1 MLPGTTVTE
10 MPAQILLFRHAEKPD
25 VATDLGLSP
34 RGQIRAAA
42 LAVYLPAV
50 FGRPSHL
57 VAAQQSKDS
66 NRPALTLKPLSDTL
80 GLPVDTRFEHAQFK
94 ELAHEL
100 LGDPRYQGARI
111 ALCWH
116 HGDIPDLARALNAP
130 DAPDHW
136 DPDVFDHIW
145 QIDYGLDNPRLTKVH
160 EKLLFGDSE

>member
-1 MLPGTTVTE
+1 
-10 MPAQILLFRHAEKPD
+10 MPAQVLLFRHAEKPE
-25 VATDLGLSP
+25 AAGDLGLSA
-34 RGQIRAAA
+34 RGQIRAVA

-66 NRPALTLKPLSDTL
+66 NRPALTLEPLSEAL
-80 GLPVDTRFEHAQFK
+80 GMPIDTRFEHTQSK
-94 ELAHEL
+94 DLAREL

-116 HGDIPDLARALNAP
+116 HGDIPELARALGAP

-136 DPDVFDHIW
+136 DDDVFDRIW
-145 QIDYGLDNPRLTKVH
+145 QIDYGLDHPGLTKVH
-160 EKLLFGDSE
+160 QKLLFGDSA